1 MEVGRCQCSK
11 TYSWQIHAAQG
22 NHDFQT
28 ANSEQAFSAK
38 MKPIEKM
45 KKKSCR
51 VSKYLRKA
59 YWNAS
64 TNCLWRF
71 EYCLHKTLIIVSLIF
86 SYDIWE
92 GRTEI
97 KVSHEISHRSINLSH
112 IIQAQWWLRT
122 WKYCDNSV
130 RNTKNKS
137 SKIWQD
143 IQCMK
148 SRCNSL

>member
-1 MEVGRCQCSK
+1 MLQNLFLANPCCSREPWLPNCK
-11 TYSWQIHAAQG
+11 FRAS
-22 NHDFQT
+22 FL
-28 ANSEQAFSAK
+28 SKE
-38 MKPIEKM
+38 IEKM

-59 YWNAS
+59 YRNAS

-86 SYDIWE
+86 SYGIWE

-97 KVSHEISHRSINLSH
+97 KVSQEISHRSINLSH
-112 IIQAQWWLRT
+112 IIQAQRWLRT
-122 WKYCDNSV
+122 WKYCDNSI
-130 RNTKNKS
+130 RNTKIQS

-148 SRCNSL
+148 SRFNSL